1 MGSAGA
7 SPSRTTGRAQGFCLA
22 SVPHPVERSGHS
34 HMSQRAKVVV
44 TDFIVE
50 PLDHERRLLGDLAEV
65 VALNAMSED
74 ELVGKVEDADAL
86 MLYHFIS
93 LTARTIS
100 RLKNCKLI
108 VRCGVGFD
116 NVDHKLARERGI
128 TVANVPDYGTEDV
141 ADSAIGMMLALTRG
155 VHYLNSRLQHKQ
167 GPWIY
172 TQVQPLHRLRG
183 RVFGVIGIGRI
194 GTATALRAKG
204 LGMDVVYYDPY
215 VPQGRDK
222 SLGVRAAETLDELLA
237 QAHVVSAHCPLTPE
251 TKHILN
257 RDTIAKLRPGS
268 FLVNTSRG
276 GVVDVLAV
284 VDAVT
289 SGHLRG
295 AAIDVLETEPPPDDH
310 PLIKAWRDPDHP
322 AHDRI
327 IINPHAAF
335 YSEEGLVDMRVKG
348 SQNCRRV
355 LLGQKPY
362 NVVI

>member
-1 MGSAGA
+1 
-7 SPSRTTGRAQGFCLA
+7 
-22 SVPHPVERSGHS
+22 
-34 HMSQRAKVVV
+34 MSQRGKVVV
-44 TDFIVE
+44 TDFINE
-50 PLDHERRLLGDLAEV
+50 PLDHERRILGDLAEV
-65 VALNAMSED
+65 TALNAFSED
-74 ELVGKVEDADAL
+74 DLIGKIEDADAV

-93 LTARTIS
+93 LTERTIA
-100 RLKNCKLI
+100 RLQRCKLI

-116 NVDHKLARERGI
+116 NVARQFARERGI

-141 ADSAIGMMLALTRG
+141 ADSAIGMMLSLTRG

-194 GTATALRAKG
+194 GTAAALRAKA
-204 LGMDVVYYDPY
+204 LGMEVVYYDPY
-215 VPQGRDK
+215 APQGRDK
-222 SLGVRAAETLDELLA
+222 SLGVRAAETLDELLE
-237 QAHVVSAHCPLTPE
+237 QSHVVSLHCPNTPE
-251 TKHILN
+251 TKHIINQKTLA
-257 RDTIAKLRPGS
+257 RMKPGG
-268 FLVNTSRG
+268 FLVNTARG
-276 GVVDVLAV
+276 AVVDVLAV
-284 VDAVT
+284 LDAVT

-310 PLIKAWRDPDHP
+310 PLIKAWRDSGHP

-335 YSEEGLVDMRVKG
+335 YSEEGLIDMRVKG

-355 LLGQKPY
+355 LLGQTPY
-362 NVVI
+362 NVVN